1 MNRGASGAGPDFR
14 VLVVDDEVL
23 FARALARTIAR
34 DGVSCE
40 VAHTAADA
48 VALTSRERFDAV
60 LLDHRLP
67 DGDGIRLVPVLRAR
81 MPQAVVLVMTAFE
94 AIPSAIQAIRL
105 GAEDYLVKQAS
116 MDPLVA
122 AVLDVRRRLALRAPK
137 GSEAAGGL
145 LGRSPGVRLAREQLD
160 RAGAMPEMTVLLLG
174 ESGTGKEVAARWLH
188 ERHAPPG
195 SPFVPV
201 DCVAMPASLAES
213 LLFGHERGAFTGA
226 DRAAVGAF
234 EAAGEGTVFLDEIG
248 DMDLGLQGK
257 LLRVLESREFSR
269 VGSVRR
275 QPVRA
280 RMVAA
285 THRDLEQM
293 VREGTFRFDLY
304 QRLSVYPVRLP
315 PLRERERDVLLLAEH
330 FAEVTTRRLG
340 RVPEPLPPEVQ
351 EALLRYDFPGNVRE
365 LKHML
370 ERALILGDSGRVDLR
385 HLPERLWSTAGG
397 GPGGMAPLGAGAAT
411 DLRVRPGPRPPASPT
426 SPESLEDLERRAI
439 VQALERAGGV
449 KAEAARQLGI
459 SRFRLLRRMAR
470 LGLISRDRE
479 A

>member
-1 MNRGASGAGPDFR
+1 M
-14 VLVVDDEVL
+14 LVVDDEVL
-23 FARALARTIAR
+23 FARALARTIAQE
-34 DGVSCE
+34 GISCE
-40 VAHTAADA
+40 VAHTASDA
-48 VALTSRERFDAV
+48 VERASRGRFDAV
-60 LLDHRLP
+60 LLDHKLP

-81 MPQAVVLVMTAFE
+81 MPETVILVMTAFE

-105 GAEDYLVKQAS
+105 GAEDYLVKQTS
-116 MDPLVA
+116 MDPLVH
-122 AVLDVRRRLALRAPK
+122 AVLEVRRRLALRAPR
-137 GSEAAGGL
+137 GQDSAGGL
-145 LGRSPGVRLAREQLD
+145 IGQSPGIQAARELLE

-226 DRAAVGAF
+226 DRAATGAF

-248 DMDLGLQGK
+248 DMDLAIQGK

-275 QPVRA
+275 LPVRA
-280 RMVAA
+280 RIVAA

-304 QRLSVYPVRLP
+304 QRLTVYPVFLP
-315 PLRERERDVLLLAEH
+315 PLRDRERDVLLLAEH
-330 FAEVTTRRLG
+330 LVNVTARRLG
-340 RVPEPLPPEVQ
+340 RVPEPLSPAVE

-365 LKHML
+365 LKHLL
-370 ERALILGDSGRVDLR
+370 ERALILGDSGRVELR
-385 HLPERLWSTAGG
+385 HLPDRLWST
-397 GPGGMAPLGAGAAT
+397 PGAVPMPRPRQAPERPHGAGQVGEKT
-411 DLRVRPGPRPPASPT
+411 PPVVG
-426 SPESLEDLERRAI
+426 SLEEMERRAI
-439 VQALERAGGV
+439 LEALDRARGV
-449 KAEAARQLGI
+449 KTEAARQLGI

-470 LGLISRDRE
+470 LGIQDGDRPV
-479 A
+479 

>member
-1 MNRGASGAGPDFR
+1 MTGGTGGGEFR

-34 DGVSCE
+34 EGVSCD
-40 VAHTAADA
+40 VAHGAAEA
-48 VALTSRERFDAV
+48 VERVSRKSYAVV
-60 LLDHRLP
+60 LLDHKLP
-67 DGDGIRLVPVLRAR
+67 DGDGIRLVPTLRGR
-81 MPQAVVLVMTAFE
+81 MPGAVVLVMTAFE

-116 MDPLVA
+116 MDPLVQ
-122 AVLDVRRRLALRAPK
+122 AVMAVRRRLALQAPK
-137 GSEAAGGL
+137 GEDAAGGL
-145 LGRSPGVRLAREQLD
+145 LGNSPGIRLAREQLD

-226 DRAAVGAF
+226 DRAATGAF
-234 EAAGEGTVFLDEIG
+234 EAAGDGTVFLDEIG

-257 LLRVLESREFSR
+257 LLRVLESREYSR

-275 QPVRA
+275 QTVQA
-280 RMVAA
+280 RIVAA

-304 QRLSVYPVRLP
+304 QRLSVYPVLLP
-315 PLRERERDVLLLAEH
+315 PLRDRDRDVLILAEH
-330 FAEVTTRRLG
+330 FLSNTARRLG
-340 RVPEPLPPEVQ
+340 RTPEPLAPDVE
-351 EALLRYDFPGNVRE
+351 EALVRYDFPGNVRE
-365 LKHML
+365 LKHLL
-370 ERALILGDSGRVDLR
+370 ERALILGDSGRIELR
-385 HLPERLWSTAGG
+385 HLPDRLWSAGG
-397 GPGGMAPLGAGAAT
+397 TGSRVPPPGAGGRSAGPDRAA
-411 DLRVRPGPRPPASPT
+411 PRASAG
-426 SPESLEDLERRAI
+426 SGSLEDLERRAI
-439 VQALERAGGV
+439 LEALERARGV

-470 LGLISRDRE
+470 LGLSQRE
-479 A
+479 TDLEA